1 MTPGL
6 HFELKK
12 LENKEEEKEEE
23 EEKIKPKVSGV
34 GWDKDPVSVT
44 GEVSKI
50 QNRGKKENT
59 LCQSLLCAVGNTKTM
74 AAPRRKGWFGLRVP
88 KGKSPSGQ
96 EAAGSRHGSRDR
108 VLRTHILKQTE
119 SMENLEWGCGGGE
132 GGGEALK
139 PRSLPPRDTPARPHF
154 LNCPK
159 QCHYL
164 GTKGSNTC
172 SYEGHSHSNSHI
184 SETKSVKSVGC
195 WPNPSR

>member
-6 HFELKK
+6 CFELKK
-12 LENKEEEKEEE
+12 LENKKEEKEEE

-74 AAPRRKGWFGLRVP
+74 AAPRRKLEGLIWPEGPRGWE
-88 KGKSPSGQ
+88 SIS
-96 EAAGSRHGSRDR
+96 AGSSRQQAWKQGLSAENSHLKTDREHG
-108 VLRTHILKQTE
+108 
-119 SMENLEWGCGGGE
+119 EWGRGWR

-164 GTKGSNTC
+164 GTKGSNIC

-195 WPNPSR
+195 WPNPSG